1 MKKSIIYARAVL
13 FSSTLTL
20 ALGCQAAPKET
31 AIAPVKKD
39 VISNGWPAQAA
50 PRSVELTMPSGK
62 TGFYIAPDAI
72 LQAVDLQ
79 IDFGAVG
86 DGIVDDS
93 KSLQKA
99 LNKLSA
105 NGGGT
110 IFIPKAEYVFSSVKI
125 KSNTHIEIEAGTIIR
140 PVESFSKD
148 GKKNKAT
155 KLSSISIFEFG
166 KRGGKIENVSI
177 VGKGGAYNV
186 ELHAYKPGIAVFRMG
201 NVDNFRISNVD
212 VKDAL
217 TKFSAITMGPSD
229 KKDTARGF
237 PTNGY
242 VSDINQTGSDYGYG
256 VVQTQ
261 AAQNVF
267 FENLHGVGG
276 AVLRMETGSKS
287 VNDEQFGGLAN
298 LIGKNISCKDGN
310 AAVMISPHSM
320 HNGVVSV
327 DGVRSDGCG
336 FAVRLAHGYIAKKYR
351 NPNLEAGSFAQGTQV
366 SNIHAKYGDNAQL
379 KSKHFKYMPEPLL
392 GEISKSGEDVAGSK
406 VTIYRGPSIAPVLD
420 ISTFPFEVTN
430 VTSEGFSGTP
440 DIATYPA
447 PRTK

>member
-1 MKKSIIYARAVL
+1 MMFARAVL
-13 FSSTLTL
+13 FSSALFL
-20 ALGCQAAPKET
+20 AFGCQAAPKET
-31 AIAPVKKD
+31 AKTPVKKD
-39 VISNGWPAQAA
+39 AVSNGWPAQAA
-50 PRSVELTMPSGK
+50 PRSLELTMPSGK
-62 TGFYIAPDAI
+62 TGFYTAPNAT
-72 LQAVDLQ
+72 LQTVDLKK
-79 IDFGAVG
+79 DFGAVG

-93 KSLQKA
+93 NSLQKA

-140 PVESFSKD
+140 PVESFVKG
-148 GKKNKAT
+148 GKKNKRT

-177 VGKGGAYNV
+177 VGKDGAYIV
-186 ELHAYKPGIAVFRMG
+186 QLHAYKPGIAVFSMG
-201 NVDNFRISNVD
+201 NVDNFRISNVNVND
-212 VKDAL
+212 SL

-229 KKDTARGF
+229 KKDTVRGF

-242 VSDINQTGSDYGYG
+242 VSNINQTGADYGYG

-276 AVLRMETGSKS
+276 AVLRMETGAKG
-287 VNDEQFGGLAN
+287 VNDDQFGGLAN
-298 LIGKNISCKDGN
+298 VIGKNISCKDGN
-310 AAVMISPHSM
+310 AAYMISPHAM
-320 HNGVVSV
+320 HNGVVAV
-327 DGVRSDGCG
+327 DGVRSEGCG
-336 FAVRLAHGYIAKKYR
+336 FAVRIGNGYIAKKYS
-351 NPNLEAGSFAQGTQV
+351 NPNLEAGTYAQGSRV
-366 SNIHAKYGDNAQL
+366 SNIHAKYGENAQL
-379 KSKHFKYMPEPLL
+379 KSKHFKYMPERLL
-392 GEISKSGEDVAGSK
+392 GKVSVDSGDVASSK
-406 VTIYRGPSIAPVLD
+406 VKIYRGPSIAPVVN
-420 ISTFPFEVTN
+420 IANYPIEVTN

-440 DIATYPA
+440 DIATDPA